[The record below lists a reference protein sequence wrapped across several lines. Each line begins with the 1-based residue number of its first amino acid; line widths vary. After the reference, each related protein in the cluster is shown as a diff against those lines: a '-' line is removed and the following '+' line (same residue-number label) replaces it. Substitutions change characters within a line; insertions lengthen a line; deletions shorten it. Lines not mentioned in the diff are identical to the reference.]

1 MSRDHG
7 GDMDRAIARFGGAAE
22 GWIDLSTGIN
32 RQPYPVPPLAARVWQ
47 DLPRA
52 ADLARLTA
60 SAAQLYGIA
69 PDHVLPLS
77 GAQAAI
83 QLYPRLGQP
92 GRARVLGPTYN
103 EHAGA
108 LVAQGW
114 QVETVRD
121 PAHLVGADLAV
132 VVNPNNPDGRCWR
145 PADLRALMPSVGRL
159 IVDESFADPVPE
171 MSIAGEAGGQV
182 PAGQGGLI
190 VLRSFGKFWG
200 LAGLRLGFLLA
211 APQDVARLSA
221 LAGPWAVSGPAC
233 AIGALALADVG
244 WQTATTARLSAE
256 TARLDALAARAGWT
270 LIGGT
275 PLFRTYATPD
285 AAGAQGH
292 LAKARIWSRI
302 FPYSPTWI
310 RLGLPGPDFTGS
322 DGAATN
328 SEWAR
333 LEAALAGAPK
343 G

>member
-7 GDMDRAIARFGGAAE
+7 GDMDRAMARFGGAE
-22 GWIDLSTGIN
+22 GDWIDLSTGIN
-32 RQPYPVPPLAARVWQ
+32 RQPYPLPPLAPPLWQ

-60 SAAQLYGIA
+60 SAARLYGVA

-108 LVAQGW
+108 LVSQGW
-114 QVETVRD
+114 QVETVLD
-121 PAHLVGADLAV
+121 PAQLVGADLAV

-145 PADLRALMPSVGRL
+145 PEDLRALAMSVGRL
-159 IVDESFADPVPE
+159 IVDESFADAVP
-171 MSIAGEAGGQV
+171 QV
-182 PAGQGGLI
+182 SVSADAGQGGLI
-190 VLRSFGKFWG
+190 ILRSFGKFWG
-200 LAGLRLGFLLA
+200 LAGLRLGFLLGS
-211 APQDVARLSA
+211 PDDVAQMSG
-221 LAGPWAVSGPAC
+221 LAGPWSVSGPAC
-233 AIGALALADVG
+233 AIGALALADKD
-244 WQTATTARLSAE
+244 WQTATIARLTDE
-256 TARLDALAARAGWT
+256 TARLDALAARAGWP
-270 LIGGT
+270 LVGGAH
-275 PLFRTYATPD
+275 LFRTYVTPN
-285 AAGAQGH
+285 AGAAQTH

-310 RLGLPGPDFTGS
+310 RLGLPGTK
-322 DGAATN
+322 

-333 LEAALAGAPK
+333 LEAALVAAPK